1 MSNTKQRDQ
10 HVQHVLRKQQN
21 AEIDNLI
28 MFNLEYYKSEGK
40 EAIDQRIQELD
51 REWDVERTLQMNA
64 AAFALTGTLL
74 AAVAD
79 KRWMLVSFLVTAFL
93 AQHAIRGWCPP
104 VEILRRMGVRTR
116 LEIDREKYALKAL
129 RGDFKAVHDSAE
141 AWAAV
146 NY

>member
-1 MSNTKQRDQ
+1 MR
-10 HVQHVLRKQQN
+10 HVMRKQQN

-79 KRWMLVSFLVTAFL
+79 KRWMLVSFFGGRVPGTACPSWVVP
-93 AQHAIRGWCPP
+93 AGGDPQTDGSAHAS
-104 VEILRRMGVRTR
+104 
-116 LEIDREKYALKAL
+116 
-129 RGDFKAVHDSAE
+129 GD
-141 AWAAV
+141 
-146 NY
+146 